1 MPKVEQGRMAK
12 RLKKA
17 RQKTVSVFVDFMLG
31 TLGIIL
37 GIGLGI
43 ALFIVGLFLGLY
55 SIRHKIKAIAEEFEK
70 L

>member
-1 MPKVEQGRMAK
+1 
-12 RLKKA
+12 
-17 RQKTVSVFVDFMLG
+17 MLG

-43 ALFIVGLFLGLY
+43 SLFIIGLFLGLY

>member
-1 MPKVEQGRMAK
+1 MAK
-12 RLKKA
+12 RAKKE
-17 RQKTVSVFVDFMLG
+17 RQKTVSVFFDFMLG

-55 SIRHKIKAIAEEFEK
+55 SIRHKIKAIAEEFQK